1 MEERFNKENFQYIWS
16 LLLNDNG
23 LEKEKIKFVKS
34 RMISPYF
41 ELNQKNIN
49 DVISEKNKKGY
60 TIETNPFFRF
70 DDIYSLLLNPD
81 AEAEDKNL
89 KESLLNITLHL
100 LGNFDLYAGQ
110 TKKDF
115 YCKEI
120 VRDMESGAVGEK
132 VRNNLLFLNMK
143 VNIMISQ
150 EN

>member
-70 DDIYSLLLNPD
+70 DDIYSL
-81 AEAEDKNL
+81 
-89 KESLLNITLHL
+89 
-100 LGNFDLYAGQ
+100 
-110 TKKDF
+110 
-115 YCKEI
+115 
-120 VRDMESGAVGEK
+120 
-132 VRNNLLFLNMK
+132 
-143 VNIMISQ
+143 
-150 EN
+150 

>member
-49 DVISEKNKKGY
+49 DVITEKNKKGY

-70 DDIYSLLLNPD
+70 DNIYSLLLNPD

-89 KESLLNITLHL
+89 KESL
-100 LGNFDLYAGQ
+100 
-110 TKKDF
+110 
-115 YCKEI
+115 
-120 VRDMESGAVGEK
+120 
-132 VRNNLLFLNMK
+132 
-143 VNIMISQ
+143 
-150 EN
+150 